1 MCDHEECGEL
11 TMNHAQ
17 ATNNTTSSIISV
29 PSNHELVPP
38 PCHCSTHFF
47 YSASTEFYLSMLCF
61 YGGSDY
67 LTENAE

>member
-38 PCHCSTHFF
+38 VTAPPTSPTQPPLSSTSQCFV
-47 YSASTEFYLSMLCF
+47 SMVV
-61 YGGSDY
+61 
-67 LTENAE
+67 LTT